1 MMLKFCKTALEKAPW
16 NPFDVCYFCKNTK
29 CRIENKD
36 ENPKYIGDYYVS
48 IDDKETQ
55 NGNS

>member
-1 MMLKFCKTALEKAPW
+1 MLKFCKTSLEKAPW

-48 IDDKETQ
+48 MDDKETQ
-55 NGNS
+55 NGNN